1 MSRYGI
7 VRGVVYVQVYYCE
20 RGGLSPGIVL

>member
-7 VRGVVYVQVYYCE
+7 MRPVVYVQVYYCE
-20 RGGLSPGIVL
+20 RGGLCPGMVL